1 MTLVAWI
8 DRYRKAIFFLA
19 AMVIVFG
26 VAVAIRMP
34 VSLFPDITYP
44 RIVLLVDN
52 GEQPAERMMVEVTK
66 PLEEAVNSI
75 PGVTLVRSKTSK
87 GSAEISIGLDWKTD
101 VQQALQLIQGRI
113 ANIRNLLPSEAQI
126 QAEQM
131 TVSIF
136 PIQGYSLTSD
146 TLSLAE
152 LRDIAVYQIR
162 PALLRIHG
170 VTRVEVTGGD
180 TREFQAIVS
189 PEKLASYRLTMR
201 QVAEAVERTNSIGAS
216 GLVDSNHE
224 LYLSI
229 VSGALA
235 SVGDI
240 ENVVVAV
247 HNGVPVRVGDLAHV
261 TAGIADSYIRTTA
274 HGRDAVLVN
283 IIKQPTGSTVQIG
296 QEVTRTLASIR
307 LPRSIHFETF
317 YDQSDFI
324 NRSIRNTRDSILI
337 GIILAMV
344 VLFLFLG
351 SWRITVVMALV
362 VPATIAAT
370 IISLYLAGKSIN
382 IMTLGGIAAAIGLI
396 IDDAIVVVENI
407 FTQFTRVGFAA
418 RGERRFFAAASG
430 SIKELMPAIAGSTAC
445 TIVIQIPL
453 VFLKDVTGAFF
464 TPLAMTMIFALLFSF
479 IFSITLAPLI
489 ASFVL
494 RERDIE
500 HEAQKERGTPP
511 FWPRY
516 EATIR
521 AFLKRRYLFIPAAL
535 AILAV
540 TVALYGRIGSEFMP
554 EMDEGA
560 FVLDYNAPPG
570 TSLDETNRMLMHV
583 ERILASVPEVES
595 YSRRTGTQLGFF
607 ITEPN
612 SGDFCIKL
620 KQHRSRGINEV
631 MADVR
636 DKVESSEPALRI
648 EFGQLMMDVIGD
660 LVNGPSP
667 IEIKLF
673 GNDAAVLHK
682 TAQETARLIETVP
695 GVVDVFDGIVISGP
709 SIIVKIDPL
718 RAAKAGFDA
727 TAVQEELDALMAGRA
742 GSMIQ
747 KGEKMIAVRVRY
759 PDAYRKDLDRIEE
772 LKLVNPAGA
781 SIPLSGFA
789 TFEKTGGEAEL
800 NREGLRQLVSVTARI
815 SGRDLGHTIADVK
828 KKLSESLNLPRGITL
843 SYGGVYQTQ
852 QESFQS
858 LLIVALTAVLL
869 VFVILLF
876 EFREFTV
883 PVSILIIDVL
893 SMSGVFAALWL
904 TRVSFNI
911 SSFVGVIMII
921 GIVAENAIFVMHSVK
936 MSQTRG
942 NNLDDALVE
951 ACRVR
956 TRPILMTTLGAV
968 LAFLPLALGIGTG
981 AQMQQ
986 PLAIAVIGGF
996 SVSSLL
1002 LFFGLPVVYRLLK
1015 ANRL

>member
-1 MTLVAWI
+1 VNFVAWV
-8 DRYRKAIFFLA
+8 DRYRKAVFLLA
-19 AMVIVFG
+19 VMVIVFG
-26 VAVAIRMP
+26 AAIATRMP

-52 GEQPAERMMVEVTK
+52 GDQPADRMMVEVTR
-66 PLEEAVNSI
+66 PLEEAVNAV
-75 PGVTLVRSKTSK
+75 PGVILVRSRTSK
-87 GSAEISIGLDWKTD
+87 GSAEISIGLDWTTD
-101 VQQALQLIQGRI
+101 VRQALQLIQGRI
-113 ANIRNLLPSEAQI
+113 ANIRNLLPPEAQI

-131 TVSIF
+131 TVAVF

-146 TLSLAE
+146 SLSLAE
-152 LRDIAVYQIR
+152 LRDIALYQIR
-162 PALLRIHG
+162 PVLLRVHG
-170 VTRVEVTGGD
+170 VTRIEVTGGD
-180 TREFQAIVS
+180 TREFQAIIS
-189 PEKLASYRLTMR
+189 PERLASYRLSAR
-201 QVAEAVERTNSIGAS
+201 QVAEAIERTNTIGAS
-216 GLVDSNHE
+216 GLVDSNHQ
-224 LYLSI
+224 LYLSV

-235 SVGDI
+235 SVADI

-247 HNGVPVRVGDLAHV
+247 HDGVPVRVRNVAQV

-274 HGRDAVLVN
+274 HGRHAVLLN

-296 QEVTRTLASIR
+296 KNVTRALASVR
-307 LPRSIHFETF
+307 LSRSIRVETF

-337 GIILAMV
+337 GIILAMGV
-344 VLFLFLG
+344 MFVFLG
-351 SWRITVVMALV
+351 SWRIAVVMAIV

-370 IISLYLAGKSIN
+370 IISLYLAGKTIN

-396 IDDAIVVVENI
+396 IDDAIVVIENI
-407 FTQFTRVGFAA
+407 FTQFRRNGFEG
-418 RGERRFFAAASG
+418 RGERPFIAAAGG
-430 SIKELMPAIAGSTAC
+430 SIRELMPAIVGSTAC

-464 TPLAMTMIFALLFSF
+464 TSLALTMIFALVFSF
-479 IFSITLAPLI
+479 IFSVTLAPLV

-494 RERDIE
+494 RKRDIDR
-500 HEAQKERGTPP
+500 EADKETRASPL
-511 FWPRY
+511 WPRY
-516 EATIR
+516 ERTIR
-521 AFLKRRYLFIPAAL
+521 AFLKRRYLFIPAAI

-540 TVALYGRIGSEFMP
+540 TVSLYGRIGSEFMP
-554 EMDEGA
+554 AMDEGA

-583 ERILASVPEVES
+583 ERILMSVPEVES
-595 YSRRTGTQLGFF
+595 YSRRTGTELGFF

-620 KQHRSRGINEV
+620 KRHRSRGVDEV
-631 MADVR
+631 IADVR
-636 DKVESSEPALRI
+636 DRVESSEPALRI

-660 LVNGPSP
+660 LVNGPQP

-673 GNDAAVLHK
+673 GNNTPVLHRV
-682 TAQETARLIETVP
+682 AREVARLIETVP
-695 GVVDVFDGIVISGP
+695 GVVDVFDGIVVSGP
-709 SIIVKIDPL
+709 SFIVKVDPL
-718 RAAKAGFDA
+718 KAAMAGFDA
-727 TAVQEELDALMAGRA
+727 TLVREELEAVMAGRA
-742 GSMIQ
+742 GSMIP
-747 KGEKMIAVRVRY
+747 KGEKLIAIRVRY
-759 PDAYRKDLDRIEE
+759 PDAYRKNMDSVERIR
-772 LKLVNPAGA
+772 LVNPAGIA
-781 SIPLSGFA
+781 VPIADIA

-800 NREGLRQLVSVTARI
+800 NREGLRQVVSVTARI

-828 KKLSESLNLPRGITL
+828 KKLSGSLALPQGITL
-843 SYGGVYQTQ
+843 AYGGVYQTQ
-852 QESFQS
+852 RESFQG
-858 LLIVALTAVLL
+858 LLVAALTAILL
-869 VFVILLF
+869 VFLILLF

-883 PVSILIIDVL
+883 PVSVLIIDVL
-893 SMSGVFAALWL
+893 SLSGVFAALWL
-904 TRVSFNI
+904 TRVTFNI

-936 MSQTRG
+936 MSQARG
-942 NNLDDALVE
+942 RNLDDALVE

-1015 ANRL
+1015 GNRA

>member
-1 MTLVAWI
+1 VNLVAWV
-8 DRYRKAIFFLA
+8 DRYRKAVLFLA
-19 AMVIVFG
+19 VMVIVFG
-26 VAVAIRMP
+26 AAVTLRMP

-66 PLEEAVNSI
+66 PLEEAVNSV
-75 PGVTLVRSKTSK
+75 PGVVLVRSRTSK

-113 ANIRNLLPSEAQI
+113 ANIRNLLPAEAQI

-136 PIQGYSLTSD
+136 PIQGYSMTSD
-146 TLSLAE
+146 SLSLAE
-152 LRDIAVYQIR
+152 LRDIALYQIR
-162 PALLRIHG
+162 PVLLRVRG

-180 TREFQAIVS
+180 TREFQVTVS
-189 PEKLASYRLTMR
+189 PEKIASYRLSVR
-201 QVAEAVERTNSIGAS
+201 QVAEAVEAANTIGAS

-224 LYLSI
+224 LYLSL
-229 VSGALA
+229 VSGALN
-235 SVGDI
+235 SVAEI
-240 ENVVVAV
+240 ENVVVAT
-247 HNGVPVRVGDLAHV
+247 HGGVVIRVRDVAQV
-261 TAGIADSYIRTTA
+261 KAAIADSYIRTTA

-296 QEVTRTLASIR
+296 TEVTAKLASIH
-307 LPRSIHFETF
+307 LPRSIRFETF

-324 NRSIRNTRDSILI
+324 NRSIKNTRDSILI
-337 GIILAMV
+337 GIILAMG
-344 VLFLFLG
+344 VLFIFLG

-370 IISLYLAGKSIN
+370 LISLRVTGRSIN
-382 IMTLGGIAAAIGLI
+382 IMTLGGIAASIGLI

-407 FTQFTRVGFAA
+407 FTQFTRRKLATGVEKPFL
-418 RGERRFFAAASG
+418 AAANH
-430 SIKELMPAIAGSTAC
+430 SIHELMPAIVGSTAC

-453 VFLKDVTGAFF
+453 IFLKDVTGAFF
-464 TPLAMTMIFALLFSF
+464 TSLAMTMVFALAFSF
-479 IFSITLAPLI
+479 LFSITLAPLL

-494 RERDIE
+494 REKDIRR
-500 HEAQKERGTPP
+500 EAEKERRPP
-511 FWPRY
+511 ALWPRY
-516 EATIR
+516 ERTIR
-521 AFLKRRYLFIPAAL
+521 RFLKGRVLFIPAAL
-535 AILAV
+535 AVLAV
-540 TVALYGRIGSEFMP
+540 TVALYGRIGSGFMP

-570 TSLDETNRMLMHV
+570 TSLDETNRILMHV

-595 YSRRTGTQLGFF
+595 YSRRTGTELGFF

-620 KQHRSRGINEV
+620 KRHRSRGINEV
-631 MADVR
+631 IADVR
-636 DKVESSEPALRI
+636 QKVESSEPALRI

-660 LVNGPSP
+660 LVNGPRP

-673 GNDAAVLHK
+673 GDNTPVLQK
-682 TAQETARLIETVP
+682 KAREVASLIETVP

-709 SIIVKIDPL
+709 SLMVNVDPL
-718 RAAKAGFDA
+718 RAARLGFDA
-727 TAVQEELDALMAGRA
+727 TAVRTELEAVMAGRA

-747 KGEKMIAVRVRY
+747 KGEKLIAVRVRY
-759 PDAYRKDLDRIEE
+759 PDAYRRDMDSIER
-772 LKLVNPAGA
+772 LKLMNAEGVAV
-781 SIPLSGFA
+781 PLADVA
-789 TFEKTGGEAEL
+789 TFQKTGGEAEL
-800 NREGLRQLVSVTARI
+800 NREGLRQVVSVTARI
-815 SGRDLGHTIADVK
+815 EGRDLGHTVADVQ
-828 KKLSESLNLPRGITL
+828 KKLAGYLALPRGITL
-843 SYGGVYQTQ
+843 AYGGVYQTQ
-852 QESFQS
+852 RESFQS
-858 LLIVALTAVLL
+858 LLIVALAAILL
-869 VFVILLF
+869 VFLILLF

-883 PVSILIIDVL
+883 PLSILIIDVL

-904 TRVSFNI
+904 SRVTFNI

-936 MSQTRG
+936 LFQAQGMI
-942 NNLDDALVE
+942 LDDALVS

-968 LAFLPLALGIGTG
+968 LAFMPLALGIGTG

-1015 ANRL
+1015 GK

>member
-1 MTLVAWI
+1 VNIIAWV

-26 VAVAIRMP
+26 AGVATRMP

-52 GEQPAERMMVEVTK
+52 GEQPADRMMVEVTR
-66 PLEEAVNSI
+66 PLEEAVNAV

-101 VQQALQLIQGRI
+101 VQQALQLIEGRI
-113 ANIRNLLPSEAQI
+113 ANIRNVLPAEAQI

-131 TVSIF
+131 TVAVF

-146 TLSLAE
+146 TLSPAE
-152 LRDIAVYQIR
+152 LRDIALYQIR
-162 PALLRIHG
+162 PVLLRVHG
-170 VTRVEVTGGD
+170 VTRIEVTGGD
-180 TREFQAIVS
+180 TREFQVTVS
-189 PEKLASYRLTMR
+189 PEKLASYRLAAM
-201 QVAEAVERTNSIGAS
+201 QVAEAIERTNTVGAS

-224 LYLSI
+224 LYLSL
-229 VSGALA
+229 VSGALG
-235 SVGDI
+235 SVADI
-240 ENVVVAV
+240 EKVVVAV
-247 HNGVPVRVGDLAHV
+247 RGGVPVRVKDVADV
-261 TAGIADSYIRTTA
+261 RAGVADSYIRTTA
-274 HGRDAVLVN
+274 HGRDAVLIN

-296 QEVTRTLASIR
+296 KDAARALESIR
-307 LPRSIHFETF
+307 LPAGIRVETF

-324 NRSIRNTRDSILI
+324 NRSIRNTRDSIVI
-337 GIILAMV
+337 GIVLAML
-344 VLFLFLG
+344 VLFAFLG
-351 SWRITVVMALV
+351 SWRIAVVMALV

-370 IISLYLAGKSIN
+370 IISLYLAGKTIN

-396 IDDAIVVVENI
+396 IDDAIVVIENI
-407 FTQFTRVGFAA
+407 FTQFRRNGFTAGA
-418 RGERRFFAAASG
+418 ERPFLAAADG
-430 SIKELMPAIAGSTAC
+430 SIRELMPAIAGSTTC

-453 VFLKDVTGAFF
+453 IFLKDVTGAFF
-464 TPLAMTMIFALLFSF
+464 TSLAITMIFALVFSF

-489 ASFVL
+489 ASLVL
-494 RERDIE
+494 HRRDMEREAE
-500 HEAQKERGTPP
+500 KERRAPP
-511 FWPRY
+511 LWSWY
-516 EATIR
+516 ERTIR

-535 AILAV
+535 AVLAV
-540 TVALYGRIGSEFMP
+540 TFTLYGRIGSEFMP
-554 EMDEGA
+554 AMDEGA

-570 TSLDETNRMLMHV
+570 TSLDETNRMLDHV
-583 ERILASVPEVES
+583 ERILMSVPEVEA
-595 YSRRTGTQLGFF
+595 YSRRTGTELGFF

-620 KQHRSRGINEV
+620 KRHRSRGIEEV
-631 MADVR
+631 IADVR
-636 DKVESSEPALRI
+636 DRVESSEPALRI

-660 LVNGPSP
+660 LVNGPQP

-673 GNDAAVLHK
+673 GNDTPVLHR
-682 TAQETARLIETVP
+682 TAREVASLIETVP
-695 GVVDVFDGIVISGP
+695 GVVDVFDGIVVSGP
-709 SIIVKIDPL
+709 SFIVRVDPF
-718 RAAKAGFDA
+718 AAAAAGFDA
-727 TAVQEELDALMAGRA
+727 TAVRDELETIMAGRA
-742 GSMIQ
+742 RSEIP
-747 KGEKMIAVRVRY
+747 KGEKLIAVRVRY
-759 PDAYRKDLDRIEE
+759 PDAYRTSTAAVERLR
-772 LKLVNPAGA
+772 LVNPEGVSVPIAR
-781 SIPLSGFA
+781 LA
-789 TFEKTGGEAEL
+789 TFEKTAGEAEL
-800 NREGLRQLVSVTARI
+800 NREGLRQVVSVTARI

-828 KKLSESLNLPRGITL
+828 KKLSGSLALPRGITIA
-843 SYGGVYQTQ
+843 YGGVYQTQ
-852 QESFQS
+852 RESFQS
-858 LLIVALTAVLL
+858 LLIAALTAVLL

-883 PVSILIIDVL
+883 PFSVLVIDAL
-893 SMSGVFAALWL
+893 SLSGVFAALWL

-921 GIVAENAIFVMHSVK
+921 GIVAENAIFVMHSMK
-936 MSQTRG
+936 MFRARG
-942 NNLDDALVE
+942 HSLDDALVE

-1002 LFFGLPVVYRLLK
+1002 LFFGLPVVYRLFRG
-1015 ANRL
+1015 NRG